1 MQKDFDNKLFTILF
15 LTRWK
20 TIVLITIIGALLF
33 GRPYTLS
40 KTVVGNFDYRSELTV
55 HVKYGED
62 SSGKIYDYINFYTW
76 KQWITSDKYM
86 DILHNDAGL
95 SESSDELKGYL
106 DANVEADERVVF
118 FAVTTH
124 DPELTGKIAD
134 AVNSTILTLISE
146 IPEIESG
153 EVINLSAPVKYF
165 VYKNIPQVFVL
176 GAIAGLFVSCLGLRI
191 WILLDDSVY
200 IPALFER
207 ETGIPVSD
215 KIPEGGNVI
224 KIEDGVPT
232 IGDVSGD
239 VSLVIKAGN
248 RNGRAIERVLDEL
261 KTKNA
266 NVTSVSFTGVDEKI
280 VKAYYRKTTLSSL
293 FMHVK

>member
-1 MQKDFDNKLFTILF
+1 MQNDFDNKLFTILF
-15 LTRWK
+15 LKRWK
-20 TIVLITIIGALLF
+20 TIVLVTLIGALLF
-33 GRPYTLS
+33 GIPYTLS
-40 KTVVGNFDYRSELTV
+40 KTVIGNFDFRSELTV

-95 SESSDELKGYL
+95 SESSEELKGYL

-124 DPELTGKIAD
+124 DPELTGKIAG
-134 AVNSTILTLISE
+134 AVNSTILKLIGE
-146 IPEIESG
+146 IPEIESA
-153 EVINLSAPVKYF
+153 EIIDQSAPVKYF

-176 GAIAGLFVSCLGLRI
+176 GAIAGLFVSCLGLWI

-207 ETGIPVSD
+207 STGIPVSD
-215 KIPEGGNVI
+215 EVPAGGNVI
-224 KIEDGVPT
+224 KIEDDVPA

-239 VSLVIKAGN
+239 VALIIKAGN

-261 KTKNA
+261 KKKNA
-266 NVTSVSFTGVDEKI
+266 NVTSVSFTGLDEKI
-280 VKAYYRKTTLSSL
+280 IKAYYGKTTLSSL